1 MLTGWLVS
9 LRAAEARPG
18 IDEQLTGARSRL
30 LNLLI
35 AAVFLTALVRRLAGA
50 NGENFVGTWSDDF
63 YYYLKTAMNVAAGNG
78 STFDGEIPTNGYHPL
93 WMLCIVGLVLLF
105 KSGAGTLI
113 PLSFIVAGT
122 TAATFA
128 LSQRLAARV
137 LRSDGVISIV
147 IALYTTSYFYIVAKH
162 GMEVII
168 TIPLMMYAALR
179 ALRGQ
184 GGLESPRDALLTG
197 LLASVIVLS
206 RVDSVL
212 FVALY
217 VIATLTCRPL
227 APPAL
232 LRSGAYFL
240 IGFFP
245 VLVYLAFN
253 IHYFGG
259 LLPVSGAAKQLAVQ
273 AWRHP
278 KFRGFEI
285 SDRLHLAFVFP
296 VIAANA
302 LGLALAT
309 FGTLDEGKFERRVG
323 LLPILIFPQVF
334 YLLQISMN
342 DWPFWDWYLYPWMA
356 ATPIVIAMSLQ
367 LVRPTLLRLDRAAN
381 ALGATWLGLS
391 FGAGALASLAL
402 AALDW
407 RRPLPQLPIQ
417 GFAIALTAF
426 AEKHPGRYAMGDRAG
441 MVGFLLPFPLL
452 QLEGLM
458 EDRHFL
464 DHVRNRDDL
473 GDVLAEYRIDYYATT
488 GAVPDG
494 GCYRTTEPRQ
504 AGPLSPRMAG
514 RFCSDPVLVFHS
526 DFDHTDTLVFALK
539 PSPR

>member
-1 MLTGWLVS
+1 VS
-9 LRAAEARPG
+9 FGTPDAHAG
-18 IDEQLTGARSRL
+18 IEEQLTSARRRL

-35 AAVFLTALVRRLAGA
+35 AAVFVTALARRLVGA
-50 NGENFVGTWSDDF
+50 NGENFIGTWSDDF
-63 YYYLKTAMNVAAGNG
+63 YYYLKTAMNIVAGNG

-93 WMLCIVGLVLLF
+93 WMVCLVGLVALF
-105 KSGAGTLI
+105 RSGASTLV

-128 LSQRLAARV
+128 LSQRLAARL
-137 LRSDGVISIV
+137 LRSEGITSIL
-147 IALYTTSYFYIVAKH
+147 IALYSTCYFYIVAKH

-184 GGLESPRDALLTG
+184 GSLESPRDALFTG
-197 LLASVIVLS
+197 FLASGIVLS

-212 FVALY
+212 FVAMY
-217 VIATLTCRPL
+217 IIATLTCRPL
-227 APPAL
+227 APRAL
-232 LRSGAYFL
+232 LRSGVYFL
-240 IGFFP
+240 VGFSP
-245 VLVYLAFN
+245 VLLYVGFN
-253 IHYFGG
+253 FYYFGG

-285 SDRLHLAFVFP
+285 SNRLHLAFVFP

-302 LGLALAT
+302 VGFCLTVFGKLG
-309 FGTLDEGKFERRVG
+309 EGKFERRVG

-356 ATPIVIAMSLQ
+356 AAPIVIAM
-367 LVRPTLLRLDRAAN
+367 TLLLLRPAVQRVDRMVSGWGTARLGM
-381 ALGATWLGLS
+381 L
-391 FGAGALASLAL
+391 FGAASAGSLAL
-402 AALDW
+402 AALEL
-407 RRPLPQLPIQ
+407 RKPLPQLPIQ
-417 GFAIALTAF
+417 GFANVLTAF
-426 AEKHPGRYAMGDRAG
+426 AETHPGRYAMGDRAG

-458 EDRHFL
+458 EDRRFL
-464 DHVRNRDDL
+464 DHIRNRDNL
-473 GDVLAEYRIDYYATT
+473 ADVLNEYRVDYYATS
-488 GAVPDG
+488 GAVSDA
-494 GCYRTTEPRQ
+494 GCYTSTEPRQ
-504 AGPLSPRMAG
+504 AGPLSPRMVG
-514 RFCSDPVLVFHS
+514 RFCLEPVLVFHS

-539 PSPR
+539 SAPH